1 MRLRARGASALFL
14 LFSMALPVPARAQAT
29 GIEDLCRL
37 HGVAEEA
44 DLSRIRVAY
53 VEAVQ
58 AGIAEDELLPFV
70 EDILRHKLDCGQM
83 VRVLSATTM
92 LRREDLPYSAVF
104 SKVRE
109 GVIKE
114 APPALIVE
122 AAEAKFKTVSASRD
136 VLKSLRLMGYSV
148 RDSMDASI
156 VIASYIE
163 RGYAPEEIVSQIR
176 NKGVRGSGF
185 AALSGILEKENPVK
199 RKDR

>member
-1 MRLRARGASALFL
+1 MRPRSGGALAFFL
-14 LFSMALPVPARAQAT
+14 LFSMALPLPVHAQAT

-37 HGVAEEA
+37 HGVVGEG

-58 AGIAEDELLPFV
+58 TGIAEDELLPFL
-70 EDILRHKLDCGQM
+70 EDILRHRLDCGQM
-83 VRVLSATTM
+83 VRVLSVTAM
-92 LRREDLPYSAVF
+92 LRREDLPYFAVL

-122 AAEAKFKTVSASRD
+122 AAEAKFKTLSASRD
-136 VLKSLRLMGYSV
+136 VLESLRLLGYSV
-148 RDSMDASI
+148 RDNMNASI
-156 VIASYIE
+156 VVASYIE
-163 RGYAPEEIVSQIR
+163 KGYAPEEIVSQIR

-185 AALSGILEKENPVK
+185 AALSGILEKPVK